1 MTRADML
8 PITPVMYTSVSTT
21 WAAKV
26 TCLFDISTGWDIKRG
41 AIRVEL
47 IIGKVSFQISVEVSD
62 IFWRLSFLLYAI
74 IDWYF
79 TRVYLIQSMNL
90 QTMSNILELFR
101 SQAEIS
107 KARCWTMQRFFRDFI
122 VYYESLSWPTV
133 VDFEQSSIF
142 SPFPYPF
149 RFLSAKVGVEIEET
163 TGSKLFPAKTS
174 FRDDNFFQS
183 DSSLIFGSCIDTR
196 YHVSLVHYYRPL
208 ALQQALLLLFR
219 PLPRVS
225 REMWQRCTWTLL

>member
-1 MTRADML
+1 ML

-74 IDWYF
+74 IVDRYF

-90 QTMSNILELFR
+90 QTMSNILKLFR

-107 KARCWTMQRFFRDFI
+107 KARWRTMQRFFRDFI
-122 VYYESLSWPTV
+122 VYYESLWPTV
-133 VDFEQSSIF
+133 VNFEHSSNF
-142 SPFPYPF
+142 SPFSYPF
-149 RFLSAKVGVEIEET
+149 CFLSAKVGVRIEET
-163 TGSKLFPAKTS
+163 RQLETL
-174 FRDDNFFQS
+174 
-183 DSSLIFGSCIDTR
+183 SC
-196 YHVSLVHYYRPL
+196 
-208 ALQQALLLLFR
+208 
-219 PLPRVS
+219 
-225 REMWQRCTWTLL
+225 

>member
-1 MTRADML
+1 ML
-8 PITPVMYTSVSTT
+8 PITPVIYTSVSTT

-74 IDWYF
+74 IDRYF

-107 KARCWTMQRFFRDFI
+107 KARCC
-122 VYYESLSWPTV
+122 
-133 VDFEQSSIF
+133 
-142 SPFPYPF
+142 
-149 RFLSAKVGVEIEET
+149 
-163 TGSKLFPAKTS
+163 
-174 FRDDNFFQS
+174 N
-183 DSSLIFGSCIDTR
+183 DSSETSLFIMNHSRGPQSLISSNRRISPRSPILF
-196 YHVSLVHYYRPL
+196 VSS
-208 ALQQALLLLFR
+208 LQK
-219 PLPRVS
+219 
-225 REMWQRCTWTLL
+225 

>member
-62 IFWRLSFLLYAI
+62 IFCDDSRFSFTQ
-74 IDWYF
+74 WYVDRYL
-79 TRVYLIQSMNL
+79 TRVYLIQSTNP

-101 SQAEIS
+101 SQTEIS
-107 KARCWTMQRFFRDFI
+107 KARCRTMQRFFRDFI
-122 VYYESLSWPTV
+122 AYYANHSGP
-133 VDFEQSSIF
+133 
-142 SPFPYPF
+142 
-149 RFLSAKVGVEIEET
+149 
-163 TGSKLFPAKTS
+163 
-174 FRDDNFFQS
+174 
-183 DSSLIFGSCIDTR
+183 
-196 YHVSLVHYYRPL
+196 
-208 ALQQALLLLFR
+208 
-219 PLPRVS
+219 
-225 REMWQRCTWTLL
+225 